1 MLGVILCCKLYRGH
15 STTDCT
21 SLATYKLIWNLIVPK
36 KLTEKVVQNT
46 LFLYLGMCHHW
57 IYGTILKGKMQS
69 HSVIAIQEVAS
80 FANIHEDIVNQ
91 SIMHAQGSTLACYT
105 G

>member
-1 MLGVILCCKLYRGH
+1 
-15 STTDCT
+15 
-21 SLATYKLIWNLIVPK
+21 
-36 KLTEKVVQNT
+36 
-46 LFLYLGMCHHW
+46 
-57 IYGTILKGKMQS
+57 MQS
-69 HSVIAIQEVAS
+69 HSVIAIQVVAS